1 MAAIGDLVAALV
13 VPIISTLAVSG
24 CKRTEEAR
32 DAGPSASAKRLDA
45 GPAASAEVPNIAPGL
60 AFRED
65 ANDPCE
71 EKAWP
76 TCTARA
82 MILRQSRRQEDK
94 VRAHQRL
101 SRACDAGYLSAC
113 SEVGRNLAEGVG
125 VAKDVD
131 AGLALMRKT
140 CNSSLASCNNLGVA
154 YYLGWT
160 GKPDFPEA
168 ARLYLRG
175 CSAGEVAGCGNWATM
190 VLDGEIE
197 GDRARAL
204 AQLEAAC
211 TPSFP
216 IACHALGVFH
226 QLKSAT
232 PDVTKARGYYRLA
245 CDAANAD
252 ACNNLG
258 TIYEGGNGVPRD
270 FAAAAKLYAF
280 SCEFGVGTSCRRL
293 SILFANGA
301 GVPRDMAK
309 ARELLAA
316 ACDSGE
322 RRACSE
328 LGR

>member
-1 MAAIGDLVAALV
+1 MASL
-13 VPIISTLAVSG
+13 LAVAVLG
-24 CKRTEEAR
+24 CKRTEEERAPRSNASAR
-32 DAGPSASAKRLDA
+32 SPAGPSAQAATGS
-45 GPAASAEVPNIAPGL
+45 GPAAPTLVPNVEPGR
-60 AFRED
+60 AFKD
-65 ANDPCE
+65 GANDPCE
-71 EKAWP
+71 QKAWP

-94 VRAHQRL
+94 VLAHQRL
-101 SRACDAGYLSAC
+101 ARACDAGYLSAC

-125 VAKDVD
+125 VAKDVTL
-131 AGLALMRKT
+131 GLALMRKT
-140 CNSSLASCNNLGVA
+140 CNSTVAYCNNLGVA
-154 YYLGWT
+154 YYFGWT

-175 CSAGEVAGCGNWATM
+175 CGAGEVAGCGNWATM

-204 AQLEAAC
+204 AELEKAC

-216 IACHALGVFH
+216 TGCHALGVH
-226 QLKSAT
+226 HHMKSSP

-252 ACNNLG
+252 SCNNLG
-258 TIYEGGNGVPRD
+258 TLYEAGNGVPQD

-280 SCEFGVGTSCRRL
+280 ACEFGVGTSCRRL
-293 SILFANGA
+293 SILYDHGA
-301 GVPRDMAK
+301 GVPRDSAK
-309 ARELLAA
+309 AREFRVA

-322 RRACSE
+322 RRACAE